1 MDLFFPSLSELYI
14 YGFLAFPPL
23 FTRFLS
29 FPGPR
34 LCVLSPES
42 TNMCSA
48 GRLSIVNH
56 MFRLLTCSHKLRVH
70 TAPRNVC
77 RAGIIQTFVN
87 ETAAGEIPRD
97 RPLIK
102 MPLSVCAMFLLFK
115 HTKHSF
121 SQLFFPPSCPSRSGD
136 DECLYR
142 NCV

>member
-1 MDLFFPSLSELYI
+1 MDLFFPSSCTFMD
-14 YGFLAFPPL
+14 FLPFL
-23 FTRFLS
+23 RFSLVFS
-29 FPGPR
+29 FPGPHFGR
-34 LCVLSPES
+34 ACVLSPES

-48 GRLSIVNH
+48 GRLSIVNQ
-56 MFRLLTCSHKLRVH
+56 MFRLACSQAPRP

-77 RAGIIQTFVN
+77 LAAIIQTFVN